1 MDQNNFVILPH
12 PSTNV
17 EIQKYYQNE
26 PRFTGVFLRDNLPN
40 KTKDGAYII
49 NLGEYADTGTN
60 WIALLCTEI
69 EVIYFDNFGV
79 NMFLKKLKDLLTIK
93 I

>member
-12 PSTNV
+12 PLTNFD
-17 EIQKYYQNE
+17 IQKYYQNE
-26 PRFTGVFLRDNLPN
+26 PRFTGVFLKDNLPN

-49 NLGEYADTGTN
+49 KLGEYADTGTN

-69 EVIYFDNFGV
+69 EVIYFEV
-79 NMFLKKLKDLLTIK
+79 LELTCF
-93 I
+93 